1 MSFEFRLGWNS
12 VTKLTPPYGAQ
23 LVMALYI
30 QAVDFTDLISKLFLV
45 PHTVLTIFQNPK
57 MMPAGG
63 KPTST
68 SISENPTSED
78 PTSENPTSENQ
89 TSENPTSLPPES
101 QWRKE
106 WRPPGKLGYE
116 DYAKSMGLQTSAYK
130 RLCKLARDCM
140 KDVPAAVM
148 TSRWDY
154 VEETTKATC
163 YLNIHKRGQ
172 EADIAI
178 RRDFGTY
185 VLSALLL

>member
-1 MSFEFRLGWNS
+1 
-12 VTKLTPPYGAQ
+12 
-23 LVMALYI
+23 
-30 QAVDFTDLISKLFLV
+30 
-45 PHTVLTIFQNPK
+45 

-178 RRDFGTY
+178 RRDFDDIVRCLHDENILEHFAHEGWYRVRDTERKKKKKDDPSSTSSE
-185 VLSALLL
+185 VVWLGASASQPSPSV